1 MDNCVAISPREFVH
15 AHPGTG
21 TLAALAVYRTSEM
34 STINGLA
41 GAWRET
47 SLVDAVQAKRPPQSR
62 RSLAHT

>member
-21 TLAALAVYRTSEM
+21 TLAPLPVYLASEM
-34 STINGLA
+34 STLNGAA
-41 GAWRET
+41 GAWRT
-47 SLVDAVQAKRPPQSR
+47 ASLVVAVQAKRPPQSR